1 MSDARALLRAHRA
14 ENRIKHPH
22 AAYSDAG
29 KLLCKLCHETVK
41 SESLWEGH
49 IRGPNHKKA
58 LQALQQQNS
67 TAPIAAAET
76 ETTADESSGVHNKRK
91 HDDVDESMSD
101 ADGEDTDLIRK
112 KRSKTDVA
120 GSGNNNNNNNEEKRQ
135 TPPALGRRTSGTPVH
150 GIEIAI
156 PSRPATPLAGS
167 NSATSTPKNTAPVG
181 RSPLIGPE
189 STSSAAIPPS
199 LPISTESLAAA
210 SQKGP
215 PATIPTSHPANYNAT
230 VATTT
235 SSSAAPPSAAEQP
248 PAVDEAEWAAFEAE
262 MADEPVLQPSVP
274 PVDLYAQ
281 ASISAPALT
290 AEQLAAKSQEEEN
303 ERRKHLLEAEIADE
317 REDATRAL
325 ETEFEEMEELEGRV
339 RRLKE
344 RRDELLL
351 RRGGGNSGSTE
362 VDMKT
367 GDEVSTA
374 GKGVGIVG
382 KENRGEGEEEEDDD
396 DEDDEEDDDD
406 EDDEEEDDWD
416 AFRFRT

>member
-41 SESLWEGH
+41 SESLWEAH
-49 IRGPNHKKA
+49 IRGPNHKKT
-58 LQALQQQNS
+58 LQALQQRNS
-67 TAPIAAAET
+67 TAPTAAAEAGK
-76 ETTADESSGVHNKRK
+76 TTADESSGIHSKRK

-101 ADGEDTDLIRK
+101 PDGEDTDLIRK
-112 KRSKTDVA
+112 KRSKTGVA
-120 GSGNNNNNNNEEKRQ
+120 GNGSTNNNNEDKRQ
-135 TPPALGRRTSGTPVH
+135 TSPALGRRTSGTPVQ
-150 GIEIAI
+150 GVEIAI

-189 STSSAAIPPS
+189 STSSAAIPPP
-199 LPISTESLAAA
+199 LPISTESLVAA

-230 VATTT
+230 TTTTTT
-235 SSSAAPPSAAEQP
+235 SSAAPASAAVQPS
-248 PAVDEAEWAAFEAE
+248 AVDEAEWAAFEAE
-262 MADEPVLQPSVP
+262 MADEPEPQPQPSIPAAAV
-274 PVDLYAQ
+274 YAQ
-281 ASISAPALT
+281 PSISAPALT
-290 AEQLAAKSQEEEN
+290 AEQLAAKSQEEAN

-325 ETEFEEMEELEGRV
+325 EAEFEEMEELEGRV

-344 RRDELLL
+344 RRDELLS
-351 RRGGGNSGSTE
+351 RRGGANSGSNE

-367 GDEVSTA
+367 GDEVATA
-374 GKGVGIVG
+374 GKGSVSVG
-382 KENRGEGEEEEDDD
+382 KENRGEGEEEEDD
-396 DEDDEEDDDD
+396 EDD

-416 AFRFRT
+416 AFRFRA